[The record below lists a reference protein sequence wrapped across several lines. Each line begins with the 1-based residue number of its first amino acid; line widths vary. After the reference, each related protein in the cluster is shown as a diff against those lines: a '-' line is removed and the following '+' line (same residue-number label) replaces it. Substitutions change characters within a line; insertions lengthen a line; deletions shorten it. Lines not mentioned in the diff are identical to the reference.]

1 MYMPML
7 ARRYVGRLALESF
20 CERMFSVGNNVV
32 TTANVRLASE
42 TVERMVIMRTNTDL
56 GDALDGGI
64 MDDFKDIEEALKN
77 RDRTDASTTPDDE
90 RANPLATIAWSCT
103 GAPKE
108 SAAE

>member
-42 TVERMVIMRTNTDL
+42 TVERMVIMRTDTDL

-64 MDDFKDIEEALKN
+64 MDDFEPIDTALQI
-77 RDRTDASTTPDDE
+77 RDLPDASTTTDDE
-90 RANPLATIAWSCT
+90 HADLLATLAWSCT